1 MIDEPGLTNLT
12 DTRKFRVIMQRR
24 KLLKWAF
31 GLSTSN
37 VLNSAQRQARA
48 SQRDP
53 LFVAGDFPYQFDSVM
68 RHQSIID
75 STDIQLNLPSI
86 AENGAVVPLTISS
99 ELEGIDQLMVWVE
112 KNPSPLAA
120 RFAISPSVALYITA
134 RIKMAQSC
142 PVMVVAHQ
150 GDRWLRCQQ
159 WVQVTQGGC
168 GTG

>member
-1 MIDEPGLTNLT
+1 
-12 DTRKFRVIMQRR
+12 MQRR
-24 KLLKWAF
+24 RLFKLML
-31 GLSTSN
+31 GLGMAIGLTKVS
-37 VLNSAQRQARA
+37 RQSIA
-48 SQRDP
+48 SERNDR
-53 LFVAGDFPYQFDSVM
+53 FVTGDFQYHFDNVM
-68 RHQSIID
+68 SHQTLID
-75 STDIQLNLPSI
+75 SPDIQLGLPSI

-120 RFAISPSVALYITA
+120 SFEISPNVALYITA

-142 PVMVVAHQ
+142 PVIVVARQ

-159 WVQVTQGGC
+159 WVQVMQGGC